1 MNGKYDSHFSGSRT
15 GPIRLVQKTAC
26 RCPAWLPGLFLI
38 LAIAATQIQGHPL
51 GDLSINR
58 YSRLELSRESIRIQY
73 IVDMA
78 EITAF
83 RELGS
88 MDADGD
94 GAIGET
100 ERNDYLRAAA
110 DRLTRGLY
118 LAIGGITLE
127 PRLITR
133 ELTTPAGHAGL
144 RTLRV
149 HLVLEADLAAP
160 VAGEP
165 WLARYRDDNYQE
177 HPGWKEVVVHPMPG
191 VELISANVSR
201 TDQTDALR
209 HHPRN
214 LLTDPLDVSQ
224 AILTF
229 APGEESAD
237 APNAIPKDGT
247 RIMDAKGSG
256 TGRLGGAAYH

>member
-1 MNGKYDSHFSGSRT
+1 
-15 GPIRLVQKTAC
+15 
-26 RCPAWLPGLFLI
+26 
-38 LAIAATQIQGHPL
+38 
-51 GDLSINR
+51 
-58 YSRLELSRESIRIQY
+58 
-73 IVDMA
+73 
-78 EITAF
+78 
-83 RELGS
+83 
-88 MDADGD
+88 
-94 GAIGET
+94 
-100 ERNDYLRAAA
+100 
-110 DRLTRGLY
+110 
-118 LAIGGITLE
+118 
-127 PRLITR
+127 
-133 ELTTPAGHAGL
+133 
-144 RTLRV
+144 
-149 HLVLEADLAAP
+149 
-160 VAGEP
+160 
-165 WLARYRDDNYQE
+165 
-177 HPGWKEVVVHPMPG
+177 MPG